1 MPAKV
6 ILNPYAGRWK
16 ALKMQPQLE
25 GELQKAGIEYD
36 LVQTNAPHH
45 GIELATEATR
55 AGYSPII
62 SAGGDGS
69 ISEVVNGI
77 ARVSLEQGTPPP
89 HLGVLPMGTANDLMV
104 NLHLPLSL
112 PDAVQVIVKG
122 NVRSIDLGQV
132 SAWDVD
138 GKVSITRYFDNNSA
152 IGLEP
157 SVTLIQQQIKWLRG
171 TLRYL
176 LATMIAI
183 LRNPQW
189 TMHLRWSGGEY
200 NGPGTL
206 VTAGN
211 NPLTG
216 GLFYMAPHADPF
228 DGLISF
234 VYGSM
239 PTRRKILQLLPR
251 TMKPAAGNYVEHPDI
266 HEINTEWLSITTD
279 QPTPVHADGE
289 IMFERTQRIEYK
301 VLPKF
306 LPILINDSPK
316 TTG

>member
-16 ALKMQPQLE
+16 ALKMQEQLE
-25 GELQKAGIEYD
+25 LELKKAGLAFE
-36 LVQTNAPHH
+36 LVQTQAPMH
-45 GIELATEATR
+45 GTELAFEATI
-55 AGYSPII
+55 AGFSPII

-77 ARVSLEQGTPPP
+77 ARASLKLGTPPP
-89 HLGVLPMGTANDLMV
+89 PIGVLPLGTANDLIV
-104 NLHLPLSL
+104 NLKLPLTLSE
-112 PDAVQVIVKG
+112 AVQVIAAG
-122 NVRSIDLGQV
+122 RFRAIDLGQAT
-132 SAWDVD
+132 AWDVD
-138 GKVSITRYFDNNSA
+138 GKASKTRYFDNNSA

-176 LATMIAI
+176 LATLIAI

-228 DGLISF
+228 DGLLSF

-251 TMKPAAGNYVEHPDI
+251 TMKPGPGSYVEHPDI
-266 HEINTEWLSITTD
+266 HEINSDWLSITTD
-279 QPTPVHADGE
+279 QPTPLHADGE
-289 IMFERTQRIEYK
+289 IMFERTNRIEYNVFPEYLP
-301 VLPKF
+301 VLVNAIKK
-306 LPILINDSPK
+306 NSN
-316 TTG
+316 